1 MAVYGAAASLL
12 TNGRIIYQRVLT
24 AGAGR
29 LCVLVQDLDSGVLT
43 PLEENARRDELRLC
57 GLVLIQS
64 GQMA

>member
-29 LCVLVQDLDSGVLT
+29 LWETKNYDNRHATVAYLKKVERAERGH
-43 PLEENARRDELRLC
+43 NANR
-57 GLVLIQS
+57 
-64 GQMA
+64 